1 MNLTLPEEAVE
12 FAAAARAAFAGLGGV
27 DAARRAE
34 AEPDRRRK
42 EVAPVLAGLG
52 VPGLEPTADEV
63 SLAAAAELCREAGRV
78 ALPYPLAAV
87 LAGEAERPLAVIG
100 SGSEGWRAD
109 HADLF
114 EDWDVAD
121 LAGGAGTAQPGQ
133 TLHTRLGP
141 FVGDLS
147 GPWTTPAAAG
157 GAPAAGVAPA
167 ADAAA
172 ARRAALQ
179 LTLTAWTILGALEA
193 AVESAVA
200 HVSGRIQFGQ
210 ALSEFQ
216 AVQFQLADAAVAV
229 EGLRESARFTLWRH
243 ARHSDQAATDAL
255 ALRLQAVDSA
265 RAVLRTTQQLHGA
278 SGLCDEYDI
287 SIHVRHLQP
296 ALRLPFGAERNAEAL
311 FESVSEHGFAS
322 LFPHGRRP

>member
-1 MNLTLPEEAVE
+1 MNLAPPEEAVD

-27 DAARRAE
+27 ECARRAE
-34 AEPDRRRK
+34 GEPGLRRT

-52 VPGLEPTADEV
+52 VPGLEPQADEV

-78 ALPYPLAAV
+78 ALSYPLPAV
-87 LAGEAERPLAVIG
+87 LAGGEGPPVAVVG
-100 SGSEGWRAD
+100 RGTKDWRAD

-114 EDWDVAD
+114 GEWEVAD
-121 LAGGAGTAQPGQ
+121 LSGASGRAQPGG
-133 TLHTRLGP
+133 TLRTRLGP

-147 GPWTTPAAAG
+147 GSWSG
-157 GAPAAGVAPA
+157 GGSG
-167 ADAAA
+167 DAV
-172 ARRAALQ
+172 RRAALQ
-179 LTLTAWTILGALEA
+179 LTLTAWSVLGALEA
-193 AVESAVA
+193 AVESAVS
-200 HVSGRIQFGQ
+200 HVRGRIQFGQ

-229 EGLRESARFTLWRH
+229 EGLRESARFTLWRGAH
-243 ARHSDQAATDAL
+243 HPEDSVTDAL
-255 ALRLQAVDSA
+255 ALRLQALDSA

-287 SIHVRHLQP
+287 SIHVRHQQP
-296 ALRLPFGAERNAEAL
+296 ALRLPFGAEANAEAL
-311 FESVSEHGFAS
+311 FQSVSDNGFAS